1 MTFGFGDLE
10 PRLSDGVVVLRRWEA
25 GDLDCVEAV
34 SGDPYITIITTVPA
48 IWSPHEGLQFIERQ
62 RSRIANGEGASLAIA
77 LEETGRA
84 VGCVTLMHRSA
95 RQHGG
100 VGLGYWV
107 VPAARGGGIASRAA
121 ALASDWALQ
130 CPGIARVEALVEPA
144 NVASQRVAES
154 AGFDREGLLRSYL
167 AIGDRRAD
175 AIIYSRLP
183 ADPRR

>member
-1 MTFGFGDLE
+1 MSFGFGDRE

-25 GDLDCVEAV
+25 SDLDCIEAV
-34 SGDPYITIITTVPA
+34 SGDPYITIITTVPTV
-48 IWSPHEGLQFIERQ
+48 WSPDEGLRFVERQ
-62 RSRIANGEGASLAIA
+62 RARIANGTGVSLAIA
-77 LEETGRA
+77 LETSGLA
-84 VGCVTLMHRSA
+84 CGCVTLMHRPGP
-95 RQHGG
+95 HGG

-107 VPAARGGGIASRAA
+107 APAARGGGIASRAA
-121 ALASDWALQ
+121 ALASDWALV

-154 AGFDREGLLRSYL
+154 AGFEREGLLRSYL

-183 ADPRR
+183 A

>member
-25 GDLDCVEAV
+25 ADLDCIEAV

-48 IWSPHEGLQFIERQ
+48 VWSPDEGLRFVERQ
-62 RSRIANGEGASLAIA
+62 WSRLASGAGVSLAIA
-77 LEETGRA
+77 EAQTDRA
-84 VGCVTLMHRSA
+84 VGCVTLMHRPA
-95 RQHGG
+95 PHGG

-154 AGFDREGLLRSYL
+154 AGFEREGLLRSYL

-183 ADPRR
+183 A

>member
-1 MTFGFGDLE
+1 VNFGFGDRE
-10 PRLSDGVVVLRRWEA
+10 PRLSDGVVALRRWEA
-25 GDLDCVEAV
+25 SDLDCIEAV
-34 SGDPYITIITTVPA
+34 SGDAYISIITTVPA
-48 IWSPHEGLQFIERQ
+48 VWSPDEGLRFVERQ
-62 RSRIANGEGASLAIA
+62 WSRVANGEGVSLAIA

-84 VGCVTLMHRSA
+84 CGCVTLMHRSA

-100 VGLGYWV
+100 VGLGYWI

-154 AGFDREGLLRSYL
+154 AGFEREGLLRSYL

-183 ADPRR
+183 A